1 LPIIGFVMHCVTS
14 DIDLLYNE
22 NIQTNASW
30 IIVKRAFGNSA
41 SLHSHVYGTQQIQ
54 LWNEL

>member
-1 LPIIGFVMHCVTS
+1 MHCVTS